1 MLIDGDAVNFRKQY
15 CCQIT
20 AKNQKFHHRSLLNEI
35 AVNHN
40 ANQERL

>member
-1 MLIDGDAVNFRKQY
+1 MDGVAVIFQKQY

-20 AKNQKFHHRSLLNEI
+20 AKNQKFHHQSLLQEI

-40 ANQERL
+40 ADKERL